1 MFWYTSAESNLLWCS
16 VCVCVWLM
24 TVANHGASQGWLDC
38 LFLLFHGAT
47 DGRFLLFTVGDNI
60 PDRCK
65 AGDVDVPIVALAAS
79 EQLVG
84 AMETVQDPKDA
95 IVLVEPAQKK
105 GYKNESQ
112 QASFPIV
119 NLLMGVVQYDIPSI
133 YLSSI
138 TYNWPENRSSKT
150 RS

>member
-1 MFWYTSAESNLLWCS
+1 M
-16 VCVCVWLM
+16 
-24 TVANHGASQGWLDC
+24 
-38 LFLLFHGAT
+38 
-47 DGRFLLFTVGDNI
+47 
-60 PDRCK
+60 
-65 AGDVDVPIVALAAS
+65 PIVALAAS

-138 TYNWPENRSSKT
+138 TYN
-150 RS
+150 